1 MIPIRIKT
9 ILDKHIVLKSNHPWK
24 IQLHTFFSVPPSQS
38 QLSATRVWVGAK
50 CDKLYTQDNGLTS
63 DILYLTCR
71 ISSLHKTFEYYF
83 LIYFHSK
90 VTVHKY
96 TGIVRTGISFK
107 EWPYMKKYGTFVQLN
122 DVMHF
127 HNILLQHKY
136 VISTYKATSI
146 KGAKILLTSFKYEVP
161 NVFFWCQ
168 KNSLWF

>member
-50 CDKLYTQDNGLTS
+50 CDKLYINFSYSCSYYTQYNGLTS

-136 VISTYKATSI
+136 VIYKAASI
-146 KGAKILLTSFKYEVP
+146 KGAKILLTSF
-161 NVFFWCQ
+161 
-168 KNSLWF
+168 